1 MKTSEAKD
9 AVIVIKDLVQ
19 KIGKRNILDG
29 VDLELYRGECLG
41 VFGYRGCGK
50 TTLLHIAAGVDR
62 FKVGNV
68 EVLGQQVGRRKGQA
82 YKGRIALVTQQPSL
96 FGDLN
101 VVENLE
107 FFCTLKQVPQ
117 ERMRESILRLQL
129 EDYLKEPLP
138 HLDVGV
144 YQRVALAC
152 ALLNHPEILIVDEI
166 IRDIDLPSRIIIL
179 EVLEEYLAAGN
190 SCLAAFSN
198 IEYVNYMDRVAWLED
213 GKVNIYTPAEV
224 QKLWQEQQATI
235 PKKRGEEHA

>member
-1 MKTSEAKD
+1 MKTTEAKD

-19 KIGKRNILDG
+19 KIGPRIMLDAIN
-29 VDLELYRGECLG
+29 LELYRGECLG

-62 FKVGNV
+62 FNAGTV
-68 EVLGQQVGRRKGQA
+68 EVLGQQVGKSQA
-82 YKGRIALVTQQPSL
+82 YKGRVGLVTQQASL
-96 FGDLN
+96 FSDLN
-101 VVENLE
+101 VVENLD
-107 FFCTLKQVPQ
+107 FFCTLKRVPQ
-117 ERMRESILRLQL
+117 ERMRESIHRLEL

-144 YQRVALAC
+144 YQRVALGC

-179 EVLEEYLAAGN
+179 NVLEEYLAEGN

-198 IEYVNYMDRVAWLED
+198 IEYVNYTDRVAWLED
-213 GKVNIYTPAEV
+213 GKVSVYSPAEA
-224 QKLWQEQQATI
+224 QKVWREQQVMI
-235 PKKRGEEHA
+235 PKKRGEKHA

>member
-1 MKTSEAKD
+1 MKTSETKD

-19 KIGKRNILDG
+19 QIGRRKILDG
-29 VDLELYRGECLG
+29 IGLELYQGECLG

-62 FKVGNV
+62 FKSGTVK
-68 EVLGQQVGRRKGQA
+68 VLGQQVGRRRKQA
-82 YKGRIALVTQQPSL
+82 YKGRISLVTQQPSL
-96 FGDLN
+96 FSDLN

-107 FFCTLKQVPQ
+107 FFCTLKRVPQ
-117 ERMRESILRLQL
+117 DRMRESILRLEL

-138 HLDVGV
+138 NLDVGV
-144 YQRVALAC
+144 YQRVALGC
-152 ALLNHPEILIVDEI
+152 ALLNHPEILILDEI

-198 IEYVNYMDRVAWLED
+198 IEYVSYMDRVAWLEN
-213 GKVNIYTPAEV
+213 GKTNIYSPSEV
-224 QKLWQEQQATI
+224 QKLWQEQQAMVH
-235 PKKRGEEHA
+235 KKRGEEHV